1 MNMSQTIEEIR
12 NERDELEKKLSVL
25 SAWATR
31 DIKSNIS
38 SIARQRAAGLDN
50 ETHDNFHAEET
61 AEEIEQKITEYF
73 GNILLMNAP
82 SWVVD
87 ALTTA
92 EVNYFNLLQNP
103 NIDGLSVV
111 SAYHKALD
119 ALIETIITKW
129 FRKFAKKKWQTVLRK
144 NDPLEKTLNMVV
156 NKWYILGFG
165 RLYGLIKYIKQDG
178 ELYDYGECFA
188 EYLDKYYYL
197 KDVLLEDNFFSQIT
211 QLANSEVLW
220 AKRHTWNI
228 AWKEA
233 IKARQLFIGN
243 YENKNAIIYKLLES
257 QSVDF

>member
-1 MNMSQTIEEIR
+1 MPDTITSLKE
-12 NERDELEKKLSVL
+12 ERDDLQKKLRAL

-38 SIARQRAAGLDN
+38 SIAKQRASWLDTDTENSFHN
-50 ETHDNFHAEET
+50 EAT
-61 AEEIEQKITEYF
+61 AEDIEKKISEYF
-73 GNILLMNAP
+73 GNIMLMNAP

-92 EVNYFNLLQNP
+92 EVNYYNLLKNP
-103 NIDGLSVV
+103 NIDGLAVV

-119 ALIETIITKW
+119 ALIESCITKG

-144 NDPLEKTLNMVV
+144 NDPLEKTLHMVV
-156 NKWYILGFG
+156 NKWYILWFG
-165 RLYGLIKYIKQDG
+165 RLYWLVKYIKQDWT
-178 ELYDYGECFA
+178 LYDYGECFA

-197 KDVLLEDNFFSQIT
+197 KDILLEGYFFSQIT
-211 QLANSEVLW
+211 ELANSEVLW
-220 AKRHTWNI
+220 AKRHKGNI

-233 IKARQLFIGN
+233 IKTRELFIWN

-257 QSVDF
+257 QNVEF